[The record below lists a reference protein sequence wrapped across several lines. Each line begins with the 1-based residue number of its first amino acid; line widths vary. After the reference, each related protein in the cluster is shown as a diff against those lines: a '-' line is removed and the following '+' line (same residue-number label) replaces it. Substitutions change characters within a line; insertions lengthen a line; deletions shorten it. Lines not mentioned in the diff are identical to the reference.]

1 MARMKARSALPLWLF
16 VGLAPVACVSQ
27 SQVLPES
34 TTTLIGPSGGTASS
48 VDGLFSVIVP
58 PGALPAEVALIIE
71 TDRSSPLPDQLGARY
86 RVLPADLRFAVPAIA
101 RRRVGGDWI
110 GELSLGS
117 PTRPSLPGAV
127 FDTQAQHFDVLLL
140 SVGCAE
146 RRCTSEAE
154 CAGEGRCRVVCTSD
168 CTNTYE
174 CERPV
179 DCMGDADACPTV
191 RQACAASQCVGRDS
205 LALVSLADL
214 LTTAPATRATEAAVT
229 CASDTFVL
237 YVHTRDD
244 PCAARV
250 CGESCVSCDPSSPS
264 CRHATGAC
272 GLSGACEAAPSCSA
286 PPVPDGWDAPPGSG
300 LTFIIDRLAIS
311 GPHRGFDVDGRC
323 DGPSGECV
331 DNVMWPVGNLLN
343 DQIRQGLLGGETLM
357 LVEIS
362 GVEQPYTGDDDSVT
376 IKVYGARDADDPF
389 FPANNFSIP
398 GGETKCCEFKLNP
411 QSLDGTLAQA
421 RIRLPARIRGGHL
434 STLQPGGLTFV
445 FTVGVP
451 PHPELRL
458 RHASFTAALPVGLVT
473 LDDVVIGGALT
484 PGAIAEPWFQGFGDD
499 DQPIRL
505 QSLLDYIAFA
515 VPLDIDLDTDGLE
528 TITATEGGYVQ
539 ACTDGC
545 GPSCPIG
552 PTQVGEPWS
561 CVYASE
567 FADGFSVSLDMTG
580 VRASVV
586 GVGY

>member
-1 MARMKARSALPLWLF
+1 
-16 VGLAPVACVSQ
+16 VACVSR

-34 TTTLIGPSGGTASS
+34 TTTLVGPSGGTASS

-58 PGALPAEVALIIE
+58 PGALPAEVALTIE
-71 TDRSSPLPDQLGARY
+71 TDRGSPLPDQLGARY

-101 RRRVGGDWI
+101 RRRVGGDWV

-140 SVGCAE
+140 TVGCAD
-146 RRCTSEAE
+146 RRCTSEAQ
-154 CAGEGRCRVVCTSD
+154 CAGEGRCRVFCTSD

-179 DCMGDADACPTV
+179 DCMGDANACPTG
-191 RQACAASQCVGRDS
+191 RQACAASQCVYRDS

-214 LTTAPATRATEAAVT
+214 LSSQPATRATEAAVT

-237 YVHTRDD
+237 YVQTRDD
-244 PCAARV
+244 PCAARA

-264 CRHATGAC
+264 CRHTAGAC
-272 GLSGACEAAPSCSA
+272 GLSGACEAVPSCSA

-300 LTFIIDRLAIS
+300 LTFIVDRLAIS

-331 DNVMWPVGNLLN
+331 DNVMWPVGIQLN

-357 LVEIS
+357 LVEIA

-398 GGETKCCEFKLNP
+398 AGDTKCCEFKLNT

-421 RIRLPARIRGGHL
+421 RTRIPARIRGGHL
-434 STLQPGGLTFV
+434 SSLQPTDISWV
-445 FTVGVP
+445 ISVGVP
-451 PHPELRL
+451 PFPTVRIP
-458 RHASFTAALPVGLVT
+458 RASLTASLPIGLGT
-473 LDDVVIGGALT
+473 LDEMVIGGALA
-484 PGAIAEPWFQGFGDD
+484 PSSIAEPWINGFGPDE
-499 DQPIRL
+499 QPLRF
-505 QSLLDYIAFA
+505 QSILDYIAFA
-515 VPLDIDLDTDGLE
+515 VPLDIDIDTDGLE
-528 TITATEGGYVQ
+528 TITATESGYVQ
-539 ACTDGC
+539 GCTDGC

-552 PTQVGEPWS
+552 PTEVGKPGS
-561 CVYASE
+561 CVYSPE
-567 FADGFSVSLDMTG
+567 MADGFSIGLDISG

-586 GVGY
+586 GVGN